1 MRFTVG
7 YYIWLAAQWRI
18 AAAQLG
24 WIKCLKQDNDL
35 YVFFRN
41 VTYYEQCWTRVEHNK
56 QLHARQ
62 PNMKNVRAAYGFNQ
76 SPGKANLLCLY
87 LFSSSVSL
95 CHRGFVCPSSD
106 LVLDPVLWAGC
117 EILMWITRF
126 SYGLMLNWLVVFNEL
141 VKICAIQKKKQVN
154 SIQHI
159 RVAVISDVKRPLWN
173 AAEDHF
179 FRTDGRIPHKG
190 ESSHLSYA
198 TARHQAL
205 NLTPMWTR
213 CGVPTAAAAAQQQ
226 RYCFNAMTWLNYATT
241 SLCHREKQQSR
252 WTRNAQSSQKDL
264 KL

>member
-1 MRFTVG
+1 MFVLIFLFGITLSQRICLPKFRFNVG
-7 YYIWLAAQWRI
+7 SSFVSWMWNIYLNHPFLIRT
-18 AAAQLG
+18 
-24 WIKCLKQDNDL
+24 
-35 YVFFRN
+35 N
-41 VTYYEQCWTRVEHNK
+41 VKLTGGLRWACK
-56 QLHARQ
+56 
-62 PNMKNVRAAYGFNQ
+62 NMCN
-76 SPGKANLLCLY
+76 S
-87 LFSSSVSL
+87 
-95 CHRGFVCPSSD
+95 
-106 LVLDPVLWAGC
+106 
-117 EILMWITRF
+117 E
-126 SYGLMLNWLVVFNEL
+126 
-141 VKICAIQKKKQVN
+141 KKQVN

-226 RYCFNAMTWLNYATT
+226 RYCFNAVTWLNYATT
-241 SLCHREKQQSR
+241 SLCHREEQQSR

>member
-1 MRFTVG
+1 MTCMCFSEMWHTTNSAGREWNITS
-7 YYIWLAAQWRI
+7 
-18 AAAQLG
+18 
-24 WIKCLKQDNDL
+24 K
-35 YVFFRN
+35 
-41 VTYYEQCWTRVEHNK
+41 
-56 QLHARQ
+56 LHARQ

-117 EILMWITRF
+117 EIFIWITRF

-252 WTRNAQSSQKDL
+252 WIRNAQSSQKDL